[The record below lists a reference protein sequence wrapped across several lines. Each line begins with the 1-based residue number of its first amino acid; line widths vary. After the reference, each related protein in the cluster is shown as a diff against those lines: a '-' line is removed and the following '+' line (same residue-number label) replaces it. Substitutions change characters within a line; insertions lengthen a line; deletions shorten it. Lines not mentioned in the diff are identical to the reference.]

1 MTPCVTTTAVIYSLY
16 KRWSVI
22 FGLQSPASLDPV
34 LSYLPR
40 MFSSSVNNPVSG
52 VMIASAASYGVAG
65 CPRMLKEGQSRGKVD
80 SGRKSSLY
88 LCLMVP
94 QLCRQ
99 SKSTYVPN

>member
-1 MTPCVTTTAVIYSLY
+1 LTPCVTTAAIIYSLS

-22 FGLQSPASLDPV
+22 FGLQSLASLDPV

-40 MFSSSVNNPVSG
+40 MFSSSVDNPVGG

-65 CPRMLKEGQSRGKVD
+65 CPRMKKEGQSRGKVG
-80 SGRKSSLY
+80 SGRNSSLY
-88 LCLMVP
+88 LCLMVA